1 MGGKGGG
8 DSSMSPTP
16 NEACTAENIQTE
28 ENEIRQPYIKIKSV
42 LKPSQINN
50 ENLQI
55 ENKEIILPP
64 QDIKYEKKEKIK
76 EKNMNEREKRYAE
89 REKLR
94 KDIEIYGDI
103 FYDWEEILRE
113 REEKMR
119 REENERN
126 LRKGKATSL
135 SKTWELMKICKEFL
149 GEWEAEWTMGTE
161 KARSLQ
167 TERKLKETDKEER
180 FRKIELKKENF

>member
-1 MGGKGGG
+1 M
-8 DSSMSPTP
+8 
-16 NEACTAENIQTE
+16 
-28 ENEIRQPYIKIKSV
+28 
-42 LKPSQINN
+42 
-50 ENLQI
+50 
-55 ENKEIILPP
+55 
-64 QDIKYEKKEKIK
+64 
-76 EKNMNEREKRYAE
+76 
-89 REKLR
+89 
-94 KDIEIYGDI
+94 
-103 FYDWEEILRE
+103 RE

-167 TERKLKETDKEER
+167 TERK
-180 FRKIELKKENF
+180 